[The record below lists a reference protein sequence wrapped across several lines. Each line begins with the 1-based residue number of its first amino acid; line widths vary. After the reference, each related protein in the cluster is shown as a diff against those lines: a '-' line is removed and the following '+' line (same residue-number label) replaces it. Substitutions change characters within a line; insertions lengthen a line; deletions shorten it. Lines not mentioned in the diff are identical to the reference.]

1 MILYKIVVSQNPTFI
16 MSVRPQD
23 KHCVLYW
30 IRLNVKITFF
40 VWTKTPQGISQ
51 CLYMCK
57 YLIIIHVET
66 LRGTLAGKEHVRTF
80 HLVWRGFLISCWA
93 ELVSHIVHPV
103 THFWLNSKRHL
114 RPPIVYVH
122 RFVGNQYT
130 DRHVVFSCH
139 LSSFTFPLMHRT
151 DIRDLVFSL
160 ISQLI
165 SNSAADAIVCF
176 PDSNKTSCLYDDND
190 SC

>member
-1 MILYKIVVSQNPTFI
+1 MTDTTY
-16 MSVRPQD
+16 
-23 KHCVLYW
+23 
-30 IRLNVKITFF
+30 
-40 VWTKTPQGISQ
+40 
-51 CLYMCK
+51 
-57 YLIIIHVET
+57 
-66 LRGTLAGKEHVRTF
+66 
-80 HLVWRGFLISCWA
+80 
-93 ELVSHIVHPV
+93 SH
-103 THFWLNSKRHL
+103 
-114 RPPIVYVH
+114 
-122 RFVGNQYT
+122 
-130 DRHVVFSCH
+130 DH